1 MKVLIIG
8 NFHHKNKKGL
18 EMILKH
24 LKWEYKYGRGNIDEI
39 RNFDIIY
46 SPSNPIDPLRFSN
59 KKIIFGPHFSIFPDN
74 KLSYIHNN
82 FNNSCYIQ
90 PSQWVIN
97 LWKKFNADSVL
108 PIKRMCF
115 PVETDKFKPQG
126 DNERNNVFVYFKRRK
141 PSELSYIKTFLDDN
155 KINYKVFDYVKRYE
169 ENDYLSYLK
178 TCKYGI
184 IVDAHES
191 QGFAIQEA
199 LSCNVPL
206 LVWDAISMNQ
216 EEGVNYPDVKATSI
230 PYWDERCGEFFYN
243 KSEFINK
250 YDKFINN
257 LKNYSP
263 REYVLENLSVEKCS
277 EIFKQLFSV
286 NKPL

>member
-1 MKVLIIG
+1 MKLLIIG
-8 NFHHKNKKGL
+8 NFHHKNKQGL
-18 EMILKH
+18 EMILKY
-24 LKWEYKYGRGNIDEI
+24 LKWDYKYARGNIDEV
-39 RNFDIIY
+39 RNIDIIY
-46 SPSNPIDPLRFSN
+46 SPSNPINPLRFPN
-59 KKIIFGPHFSIFPDN
+59 KKIIFGPHFSVFPDN
-74 KLSYIHNN
+74 KLSYINN
-82 FNNSCYIQ
+82 HFNNCCYIQ
-90 PSQWVIN
+90 PSSWAVN
-97 LWKKFNADSVL
+97 VWKRFNADSIL
-108 PIKRMCF
+108 PIKRMYF
-115 PVETDKFKPQG
+115 PVDVDKFKPG
-126 DNERNNVFVYFKRRK
+126 DNERDNVFIYFKRRK
-141 PSELSYIKTFLDDN
+141 PTELNYIKDFLDDK

-169 ENDYLSYLK
+169 ESDYLSYLK

-206 LVWDAISMNQ
+206 LVWNVTSMNQ
-216 EEGVNYPDVKATSI
+216 EEGVNYPELKATSI

-277 EIFKQLFSV
+277 ENFKNLI
-286 NKPL
+286 